1 MQKCKLKEIF
11 TMENTIVLT
20 ILITSIL
27 LIIISPE
34 TAQATVE
41 SSIKGVGASF
51 QKLALGCGVIGFTL
65 GGLGMMF
72 GAQWGMRTIVGSML
86 GTACILG
93 GNSMISFFSA
103 QIR

>member
-1 MQKCKLKEIF
+1 MQKTKLEF
-11 TMENTIVLT
+11 NLFGSTFVLIVFITT
-20 ILITSIL
+20 ILVML
-27 LIIISPE
+27 FAPE
-34 TAQATVE
+34 MASATVE

-51 QKLALGCGVIGFTL
+51 QKLALGCGVIGFTM

-86 GTACILG
+86 GTACVLG
-93 GNSMISFFSA
+93 GNSMITFFSS

>member
-1 MQKCKLKEIF
+1 MLKENRRIHF
-11 TMENTIVLT
+11 YKNLLVLLT
-20 ILITSIL
+20 LVTTVL
-27 LIIISPE
+27 LILSWPE
-34 TAQATVE
+34 IASATVE

-72 GAQWGMRTIVGSML
+72 GAQWGMRTIIGAML

-93 GNSMISFFSA
+93 GNSMISFFSS

>member
-1 MQKCKLKEIF
+1 MQKAKLGIQFDLKALLVWLAI
-11 TMENTIVLT
+11 TVLIVM
-20 ILITSIL
+20 L
-27 LIIISPE
+27 LPPDV
-34 TAQATVE
+34 ALATVE

-93 GNSMISFFSA
+93 GNSMVSFFSS

>member
-1 MQKCKLKEIF
+1 MQKTKLERDHLKSTFVLIAF
-11 TMENTIVLT
+11 ITM
-20 ILITSIL
+20 ILFMVFP
-27 LIIISPE
+27 PE
-34 TAQATVE
+34 VAHATVE

-51 QKLALGCGVIGFTL
+51 QKLALGCGVIGFTM

-86 GTACILG
+86 GTACVLG
-93 GNSMISFFSA
+93 GNSMISFFSS